1 MTSNTSY
8 RCVFRCLLLNDL
20 FSQKI
25 ANEVHNGEES
35 SDNIK
40 YQWEDEL
47 VVSEIQ
53 EHTVIKSGTYILM
66 GSHGTLGDFSFAIEN
81 MTLFTLN
88 SKTGNI
94 TQFAFSKELVSDM
107 QVVEDEDGLLVT
119 IELKDN
125 EPFINPIPGIYITN
139 RDFPNALKE
148 HA

>member
-1 MTSNTSY
+1 MDTNTSY

-47 VVSEIQ
+47 VVAEII
-53 EHTVIKSGTYILM
+53 EHTLRENGTYTLM
-66 GSHGTLGDFSFAIEN
+66 GNHGTIGDFCFTIDN

-88 SKTGNI
+88 GKSGDI
-94 TQFAFSKELVSDM
+94 TQVAFSKELVSDM
-107 QVVEDEDGLLVT
+107 QVVEDEDGLQVT
-119 IELKDN
+119 IELKDH
-125 EPFINPIPGIYITN
+125 EPFINPIPGIYISN